1 MTWSRFNAPSNEETM
16 TTDAMPS
23 NNRPSA
29 AERMRRHRQR
39 RREGLRHFGI
49 DLREREIDVLVKSG
63 LVPRELRMDRSAVVS
78 ALYAFLDRTLREP
91 L

>member
-1 MTWSRFNAPSNEETM
+1 M

-23 NNRPSA
+23 KVRSLA
-29 AERMRRHRQR
+29 AERMRRHRRR
-39 RREGLRHFGI
+39 RREGLRHFAV
-49 DLREREIDVLVKSG
+49 DLREREIDALIRKG
-63 LVPRELRMDRSAVVS
+63 LLPRESRTDRTAVVN